1 MEEHNLQIQTDK
13 IWYSQIIRETYDF
26 LCFSLALM
34 HFSWPLSMLE
44 AQVVSMFSVQ
54 KLSFTEKGMPSRGP
68 RGLPYK
74 KTHRALLFR
83 ENYYSA
89 MKDLYTLCDT
99 HEHTHT
105 CAEPVVCSLCLLH
118 SCLLCNGDKCIQ
130 VTCPLYLVDAFS
142 AELSGRHPPIPQCQG
157 HLQ

>member
-1 MEEHNLQIQTDK
+1 MEEHNLQIQTNK
-13 IWYSQIIRETYDF
+13 IRYSQIIRETLSF
-26 LCFSLALM
+26 LCFSSALM

-54 KLSFTEKGMPSRGP
+54 KLSFTEKGMPSRGL

-74 KTHRALLFR
+74 KIHGAH

-89 MKDLYTLCDT
+89 MKDLYILCD
-99 HEHTHT
+99 THT

-130 VTCPLYLVDAFS
+130 VTCSLYLVDACS
-142 AELSGRHPPIPQCQG
+142 AELRGRHPPIPQCLG
-157 HLQ
+157 HLK